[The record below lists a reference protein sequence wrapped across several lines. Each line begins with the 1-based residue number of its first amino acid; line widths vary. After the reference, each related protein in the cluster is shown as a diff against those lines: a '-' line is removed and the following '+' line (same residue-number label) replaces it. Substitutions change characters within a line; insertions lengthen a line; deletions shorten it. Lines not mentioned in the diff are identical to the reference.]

1 MAKKEKEEKVKK
13 QGRRKK
19 RRGGV
24 HGQILGLFA
33 FITAVVF
40 MPTTIMLFLG
50 MLPTLVAGLVDRS
63 GRGTKALTVGSMNL
77 AGCTPFL
84 LDLWTTGH
92 TAENALSII
101 SDPRTVIVIYC
112 AAGIGYLI
120 DWAMSGIVA
129 TIMIQ
134 RSGFRLKEIKR
145 RQAELVERWGQEVT
159 GTLPLDAYGFP
170 IEKADERSA
179 DQASAKARLK

>member
-1 MAKKEKEEKVKK
+1 MAKNRI
-13 QGRRKK
+13 RRRK
-19 RRGGV
+19 RRGGIS
-24 HGQILGLFA
+24 GQILGLFA

-50 MLPTLVAGLVDRS
+50 MLPTLVAGLVDRT
-63 GRGTKALTVGSMNL
+63 RKGTKAITVGAMNL

-84 LDLWTTGH
+84 FDLWAQGH
-92 TAENALSII
+92 TAENALAII
-101 SDPRTVIVIYC
+101 SNPRTVVVIYC

-134 RSGFRLKEIKR
+134 RSGFRLKEIKK

-159 GTLPLDAYGFP
+159 GNMPLDAYGFP
-170 IEKADERSA
+170 IENKDEKPEKPGRV
-179 DQASAKARLK
+179 RP

>member
-1 MAKKEKEEKVKK
+1 MVDEKKTGKK
-13 QGRRKK
+13 KRK
-19 RRGGV
+19 RRGGWSA
-24 HGQILGLFA
+24 QLLGLFA
-33 FITAVVF
+33 FITAIVF

-63 GRGTKALTVGSMNL
+63 GKGTKALTVGSMNL

-92 TAENALSII
+92 TAENAMAII
-101 SDPRTVIVIYC
+101 SDPRTIIVIYC

-129 TIMIQ
+129 TVMIQ
-134 RSGFRLKEIKR
+134 RSGFRLKDIKK
-145 RQAELVERWGQEVT
+145 RQAALVEKWGQEVT
-159 GTLPLDAYGFP
+159 GVLPLDAYGFP
-170 IEKADERSA
+170 IEKAEENQSGK
-179 DQASAKARLK
+179 ASANPRRK